1 MVRRPA
7 WQGEGETTRSQRGGD
22 RGGRF
27 ETLADCR
34 SAMGAAVEDRLTAA
48 MMRKVLGTW

>member
-1 MVRRPA
+1 MRRPA
-7 WQGEGETTRSQRGGD
+7 WQGEGETIRSQRGGD

-27 ETLADCR
+27 EIFADCK
-34 SAMGAAVEDRLTAA
+34 SEMGAAVEDRLTAT